1 MDFLT
6 AWLFTFSD
14 VEVKRDPLNPSGGR
28 RVPAWAIRSSIH
40 LGSSTPA
47 GATLALG

>member
-1 MDFLT
+1 MAFLP

-14 VEVKRDPLNPSGGR
+14 VEVKRDPSNLSGGR
-28 RVPAWAIRSSIH
+28 RVTAWAIRSSIH
-40 LGSSTPA
+40 MGSSTPA